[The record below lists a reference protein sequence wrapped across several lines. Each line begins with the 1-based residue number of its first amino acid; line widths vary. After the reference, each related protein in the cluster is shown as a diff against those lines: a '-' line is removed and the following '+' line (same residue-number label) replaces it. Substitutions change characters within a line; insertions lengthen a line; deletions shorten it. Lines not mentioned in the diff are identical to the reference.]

1 MDTFYG
7 LYAIVFHTQVLA
19 DVWVVFL
26 TFQMAKKSCVSFITK
41 KEIRM
46 NQEGASKV
54 FMTFI
59 NNVSWWY
66 KANNKFLQKSSVD

>member
-1 MDTFYG
+1 
-7 LYAIVFHTQVLA
+7 
-19 DVWVVFL
+19 
-26 TFQMAKKSCVSFITK
+26 MAKKSCVSFITK

-59 NNVSWWY
+59 NNVSW
-66 KANNKFLQKSSVD
+66 